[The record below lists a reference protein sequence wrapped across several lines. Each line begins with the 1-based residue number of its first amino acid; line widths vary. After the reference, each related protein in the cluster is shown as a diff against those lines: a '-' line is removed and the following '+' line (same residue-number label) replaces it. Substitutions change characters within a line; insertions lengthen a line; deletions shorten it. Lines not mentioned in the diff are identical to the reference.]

1 MRANVRPFVREYKSR
16 SFKTTLQSLE
26 KHSVSGPDA
35 QALGRPESRSLTSDL
50 VIATRR
56 NDAVQKEAEA
66 IFRQGVFARPSS
78 DANDDDRND
87 TLFTGRI
94 LPCLLQ
100 EPSSVGS
107 ENDGKASNTRRG
119 NGPSSTTRRQ
129 KPRLKQSREAHPPV
143 SSSRNQLT
151 PWSPSVSDEFV
162 ALSDLE
168 ILSLIERAKTELAC
182 RKEAGKE
189 RLRAEIEAKLA
200 NAGLDIGDLFESE
213 RKITR
218 GGSKSKESDSPSGV
232 AAKYK
237 NHATGETWSGR
248 GRSPKWVTAILQ
260 EREWTIDEFKQSDEF
275 LIA

>member
-1 MRANVRPFVREYKSR
+1 MRANLRPFVREYKSR
-16 SFKTTLQSLE
+16 SFKTTIQSLE
-26 KHSVSGPDA
+26 KLSVSGPDA
-35 QALGRPESRSLTSDL
+35 QALDRPRNRSLTDL

-56 NDAVQKEAEA
+56 NDEVQKEAEA
-66 IFRQGVFARPSS
+66 IFQQGEITRPSS
-78 DANDDDRND
+78 HSDNDPRTDA
-87 TLFTGRI
+87 LFTGRI

-100 EPSSVGS
+100 EPSSASSVKD
-107 ENDGKASNTRRG
+107 EKASDTRREKG
-119 NGPSSTTRRQ
+119 LSSTTRRQ
-129 KPRLKQSREAHPPV
+129 KPRLNQSREAHPPLG
-143 SSSRNQLT
+143 SIRTQST

-168 ILSLIERAKTELAC
+168 VLSLIERAKIELAR

-189 RLRAEIEAKLA
+189 QLRAEIAAKLA

-213 RKITR
+213 RKSTR
-218 GGSKSKESDSPSGV
+218 GGGKSKGSDGQSGV